1 MKIENSFRAISRIRK
16 QLLFSYTAWTKT
28 KRNLKSK
35 QTSNGYL
42 RKRNLLSHLDCN
54 DRKKWNSVSL
64 AKRSSFNIWY
74 SPSTVYLKSQFN
86 HTKPLS
92 CLGWRNFAFNLSF
105 DMVIFFFEWIR
116 QWFKTTNA
124 NCNPKM
130 YVFILRW
137 YLKKILGLFVIAF
150 WFGIRFFTDCDKNL
164 FILDKIQ
171 SCGVKI
177 FFEVNP

>member
-16 QLLFSYTAWTKT
+16 QLLLSYTAWTKT

-42 RKRNLLSHLDCN
+42 RKRNLLSHLDYN

-64 AKRSSFNIWY
+64 AKRSSFNIWH
-74 SPSTVYLKSQFN
+74 SPSTVYLESQFN
-86 HTKPLS
+86 HTQPLS
-92 CLGWRNFAFNLSF
+92 CLGWRNFAFHSSF
-105 DMVIFFFEWIR
+105 DMVIFFSSE
-116 QWFKTTNA
+116 
-124 NCNPKM
+124 
-130 YVFILRW
+130 YVCDLKRRTQIVILRCTCSF
-137 YLKKILGLFVIAF
+137 YVDILKKMLGLFLIAF
-150 WFGIRFFTDCDKNL
+150 WFGTRLFTDCDKNL